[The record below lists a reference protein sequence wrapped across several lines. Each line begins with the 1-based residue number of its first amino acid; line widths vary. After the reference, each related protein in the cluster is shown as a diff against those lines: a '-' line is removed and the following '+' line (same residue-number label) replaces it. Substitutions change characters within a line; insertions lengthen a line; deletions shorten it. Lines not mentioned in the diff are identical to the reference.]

1 MSKQWY
7 AAYRAYGVFALNT
20 NGPRPDKLLRF
31 ASKAERDAWV
41 AADIQ
46 HREELRASA
55 DELRAA
61 LRFEERERIAVI
73 RTADDWRE

>member
-7 AAYRAYGVFALNT
+7 AAFRPYGITTLNT
-20 NGPRPDKLLRF
+20 NGPRADMLLRF
-31 ASKAERDAWV
+31 DTKAEREAWV

-46 HREELRASA
+46 HRQEVSA
-55 DELRAA
+55 GAPELRAA

-73 RTADDWRE
+73 RTPGDWRN

>member
-7 AAYRAYGVFALNT
+7 AAYRPYGVHTLNT

-31 ASKAERDAWV
+31 GSKAEREAWV
-41 AADIQ
+41 AADSQ
-46 HREELRASA
+46 HREPVSAST

-61 LRFEERERIAVI
+61 RRFEERERIAVI

>member
-7 AAYRAYGVFALNT
+7 AAYRAYGIHTLNT

-31 ASKAERDAWV
+31 ATKAERDTWV
-41 AADIQ
+41 AADTQ

-61 LRFEERERIAVI
+61 LRFEERERIAVF